1 MFALK
6 IISIIHTAL
15 LLRIFVSDV
24 RKSKDTSESIG
35 YKVLSLLQAVAL
47 AYIIMN

>member
-6 IISIIHTAL
+6 IISIIYTAL
-15 LLRIFVSDV
+15 LLIFFLSLG
-24 RKSKDTSESIG
+24 RQSKDISESIG
-35 YKVLSLLQAVAL
+35 YKVLSLMQAGAL